1 MKNALLKLDETF
13 KIESFILVVI
23 FSHTWL
29 GLGRKYLLG
38 LIVLTFIFSFLFKNK
53 RNFILRDKL
62 LIILLIIFTIN
73 NVISSLLSVD
83 RLISTLLS
91 LLWFLVVFIPMS
103 YAGFSVNKKNE
114 VFCKWIVPVSFI
126 ISLIIILYLSAL
138 FFHNLFTKG
147 FTSEVFERY
156 SFHFL
161 GKATTPDTIVML
173 SGIGYG
179 FIVQKEGEKYKW
191 LGLLYLLFCFFGII
205 LAFDRGG
212 VIALF
217 IIMFL
222 LLSFDWKR
230 LIVLVGVM
238 ACIIFLS
245 IIFEPLKKLQY
256 LYNFLFFKSSWVHL
270 VKFTQ
275 LAAFGGAW
283 GMIKDHWLMGV
294 GTNNFS
300 KFVKQY
306 GTGRGY
312 SYAHNFILQFWAENG
327 FFGMIFGLSII
338 GLVIYRWIKS
348 WRLYKYKYIAFGVG
362 ASFIGMLVGNL
373 TNSTIWIMTIAL
385 PFWLLAGVLSAIY
398 FIVKEETNNFEHEE
412 VV

>member
-1 MKNALLKLDETF
+1 MKNVLLKLDEKF
-13 KIESFILVVI
+13 KIESFILLVI

-38 LIVLTFIFSFLFKNK
+38 LIVLSFIYSFLFKNK

-114 VFCKWIVPVSFI
+114 VFCRWIVPITFI
-126 ISLIIILYLSAL
+126 ISLIFVLYLIAS
-138 FFHNLFTKG
+138 FSINLFKYG
-147 FTSEVFERY
+147 FTSEVFKRY
-156 SFHFL
+156 SFYTL
-161 GKATTPDTIVML
+161 GKATTPDYLVMIG
-173 SGIGYG
+173 GIGYG
-179 FIVQKEGEKYKW
+179 FIIQNKGEKYRW
-191 LGLLYLLFCFFGII
+191 FGFLYLLFCFFGIV
-205 LAFDRGG
+205 LVYDRGG
-212 VIALF
+212 VMAFF
-217 IIMFL
+217 IMILL
-222 LLSFDWKR
+222 LLSFDYKR
-230 LIVLVGVM
+230 LIIFMVLAGFF
-238 ACIIFLS
+238 IIASLV
-245 IIFEPLKKLQY
+245 FEPLEKIRY
-256 LYNFLFFKSSWVHL
+256 LYQYINLKKYGERLFTH
-270 VKFTQ
+270 TQ
-275 LAAFGGAW
+275 LAAFNGAW

-306 GTGRGY
+306 GTGKGY

-348 WRLYKYKYIAFGVG
+348 WRLYKYKNIALGVG

-398 FIVKEETNNFEHEE
+398 FIVKEETGNFEHT
-412 VV
+412 VVV